1 MVTPRSVI
9 RKASIF
15 WQSTLMFTVLCLQL
29 LVGPAS
35 ISVSKCIKLIL
46 PGYWKGL
53 ALLWMDLAEDRTKLC
68 KITQWFPYV
77 LLSKINEHRPIK
89 TYERHWS
96 TFIPHASRFGLPR
109 GWKVHCYME
118 QTVPRAQLQRGI
130 TRRPGQQQDISMVS
144 SSFWQF
150 SYQLQIHLFLE

>member
-1 MVTPRSVI
+1 MEHLDVHGALPPV
-9 RKASIF
+9 
-15 WQSTLMFTVLCLQL
+15 

-46 PGYWKGL
+46 PGYRKGL

-77 LLSKINEHRPIK
+77 LLIKINEHRPIK
-89 TYERHWS
+89 TCERHWS
-96 TFIPHASRFGLPR
+96 AFIPHASRFGLPR

-118 QTVPRAQLQRGI
+118 DCSPCTAAAWDHKETGTATRYFHGKFIILVVFLSVTDSLISGISQLFF
-130 TRRPGQQQDISMVS
+130 T
-144 SSFWQF
+144 
-150 SYQLQIHLFLE
+150 